1 MHQEVV
7 YTLLAF
13 VFVFPFIIS
22 EWNVVILVFR
32 VKVTGQLSGLASVG
46 VTTHKTGNEISFK
59 IVATCN
65 TYLKYTLFER
75 ILPSFAI

>member
-1 MHQEVV
+1 MHQQVV

-32 VKVTGQLSGLASVG
+32 VKVTGQLIGLASGFVPSQ
-46 VTTHKTGNEISFK
+46 KTRMQSS
-59 IVATCN
+59 
-65 TYLKYTLFER
+65 R
-75 ILPSFAI
+75 ILTVRCNGHLERGSA